1 MRHFLLN
8 ADKVNEW
15 RSRHGLLVETSEV
28 GLIKRDYSPRKS
40 VVIDSKNNA
49 FVLVRHFLPLEE
61 RDTASDYCSY

>member
-49 FVLVRHFLPLEE
+49 FV
-61 RDTASDYCSY
+61 